1 MRAPAICLLS
11 SLHQSLIR
19 MTFVYIAMLDQW
31 ASLLT
36 LISHVTSSH
45 QTSTKARG
53 VQRILGPD
61 HVQVNCS
68 WKWIVDWKSIDGKN
82 LGWSANCWPSQPKFN
97 PTIQVWST
105 IHIQLQFTCT
115 LYMIQAL
122 KTINFLPDNTWSPI
136 RWILFLVKISLTI
149 LVMLVKAPF
158 WISVI
163 KLLVRFTD
171 KSLVCV
177 ENTSGVKRSEKK
189 RKNILKM

>member
-1 MRAPAICLLS
+1 ML
-11 SLHQSLIR
+11 
-19 MTFVYIAMLDQW
+19 FVKCSFQHY
-31 ASLLT
+31 
-36 LISHVTSSH
+36 
-45 QTSTKARG
+45 
-53 VQRILGPD
+53 GPD
-61 HVQVNCS
+61 RGSCTSELQLKMNCRSKVNCRIKFGLARQTVGRS
-68 WKWIVDWKSIDGKN
+68 AQILSYNLLLVYNSLSASI
-82 LGWSANCWPSQPKFN
+82 
-97 PTIQVWST
+97 
-105 IHIQLQFTCT
+105 H

-122 KTINFLPDNTWSPI
+122 KTQHFLPDNTWSPI

-189 RKNILKM
+189 KKKH